1 MILKNF
7 LAKTLTDQRGF
18 FGNFSPFTGD
28 FTGMGHDHSD
38 AANGG
43 NLGDVISGTITS
55 GSDTDIVST
64 FGRGKV
70 GYDGSNSDLFAIAH
84 IDHMSQTNIGFKQSS
99 TGYTVVNGASGQGVS
114 VSVNNTA
121 VGIFTAT
128 GLTVQNDTDSVSTF
142 GRASVGYNGADA
154 DRACFSHI
162 DQMGETTFA
171 LSHTASGGTI
181 LNATTGNKVYFAV
194 NDAAI
199 FTLDVDGLIGNAGAK
214 ITEFDEDTTMAANS
228 ATRGV
233 TQAAVVSYVA
243 ANGGLT
249 SQPVDGNYV
258 MGDGAG
264 ASIGA
269 SNTNTMCFG
278 ENAGAAITGST
289 YNDTIFGG
297 GGTCRYLTGG
307 SNIAFGGQLMIG
319 TGASTHTGGGNIAM
333 GSYSLVRLDT
343 GSGNICIG
351 SSSANLLVSASNQII
366 IGGGA
371 VPALTTQTQPSIFIG
386 YQVADNL
393 VDGGGAN
400 VIIGNRAGY
409 GTGATVNY
417 QDDVFIGYW
426 AGYYANTSDD
436 CVFIGYKA
444 GLGNAAGVATQKSTA
459 VGRESL
465 YSHNSGDNCTAIGYK
480 AGYAIST
487 GDENVCLGYQA
498 GDNITTGSRNIVI
511 GDVAVG
517 SATGDDQFNLGNG
530 TNEFLRGEMGNHI
543 LAIYGSNG
551 YLNFGTTLGTS
562 GYGIRDNGG
571 VMEFKDSGGSWTTF
585 ASLVN

>member
-1 MILKNF
+1 M
-7 LAKTLTDQRGF
+7 
-18 FGNFSPFTGD
+18 SPD
-28 FTGMGHDHSD
+28 
-38 AANGG
+38 
-43 NLGDVISGTITS
+43 
-55 GSDTDIVST
+55 SDTAHVL
-64 FGRGKV
+64 GRAKI
-70 GYDGSNSDLFAIAH
+70 GYDGTDSDKATFAHYDNMQAASFAIQQDAAG
-84 IDHMSQTNIGFKQSS
+84 DTTVNSK
-99 TGYTVVNGASGQGVS
+99 TGGT
-114 VSVNNTA
+114 
-121 VGIFTAT
+121 
-128 GLTVQNDTDSVSTF
+128 LTF
-142 GRASVGYNGADA
+142 SVGDSPVFNMTLTG
-154 DRACFSHI
+154 I
-162 DQMGETTFA
+162 IG
-171 LSHTASGGTI
+171 SGGARIQT
-181 LNATTGNKVYFAV
+181 F
-194 NDAAI
+194 DS
-199 FTLDVDGLIGNAGAK
+199 DG
-214 ITEFDEDTTMAANS
+214 TMAANS
-228 ATRGV
+228 ATRV
-233 TQAAVVSYVA
+233 PTQSAVVTYVA
-243 ANGGLT
+243 AEGGGLT

-343 GSGNICIG
+343 GSGNIMIG
-351 SSSANLLVSASNQII
+351 NGAANLLVSASSQIM

-371 VPALTTQTQPSIFIG
+371 CAALTAQTQPSVFIG
-386 YQVADNL
+386 HQVADNL
-393 VDGGGAN
+393 VNGGGAN
-400 VIIGNRAGY
+400 IIIGTRAGY

-426 AGYYANTSDD
+426 AGYYANESDD

-444 GLGNAAGVATQKSTA
+444 GLGNAAGVATLKSTA
-459 VGRESL
+459 VGREAL

-487 GDENVCLGYQA
+487 GDENVCIGYQA

-511 GDVAVG
+511 GDVAVA
-517 SATGDDQFNLGNG
+517 SAAGLDQFNVGNG
-530 TNEFLRGEMGNHI
+530 THEFLRGEMNNHI

-551 YLNFGTTLGTS
+551 YLNFGTTLGST
-562 GYGIRDNGG
+562 GYGIRDNSG

-585 ASLVN
+585 ASLVNP